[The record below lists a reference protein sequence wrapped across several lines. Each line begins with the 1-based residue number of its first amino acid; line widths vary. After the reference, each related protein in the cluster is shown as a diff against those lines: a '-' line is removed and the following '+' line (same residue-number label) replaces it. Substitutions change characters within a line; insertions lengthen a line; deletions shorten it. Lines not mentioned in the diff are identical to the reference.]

1 MKKTLSI
8 ILAILMIVTTIPFA
22 FAAEDDYVAAIT
34 IDGETTYYETFPD
47 VRNLYRNTEITIDLL
62 ADVEYVFK
70 CGYSIAKPWVI
81 NLNGHTMTA
90 ISNNGAILSMGY
102 NAVVT
107 LNGPGKLINAGTN
120 PCTIYVDSGGF
131 VIGGEEAPEI
141 SNEIRIRD
149 ITAGYITVN
158 TPLSNAQYLISV
170 NNKVASYPSKAFI
183 FAGEG
188 VDLSTDWFEP
198 KKTDVCR
205 KLTKTKDGIC
215 FSENVEHNKIQVDAK
230 APTCIEN
237 GWNAYEYCSDCKYT
251 TYVKLPASHNIV
263 TVDAKA
269 PTCTEIGWD
278 AYEYCTA
285 CDYTTYNEIP
295 ATNHKDTLVQVDAKA
310 KTCTE
315 IGWDAYEYCTACD
328 YTTYNEIPASHEIV
342 KVDAQAVSC
351 TAIGWDAYEYCTA
364 CDYTTYN
371 EIPATNHKDTLV
383 KVDAKAPTCTEI
395 GWDAYEYCTEC
406 DYTTYV
412 EIPVVDHEDADN
424 DGVCDICGEQ
434 LICPDCDRP
443 AHEETGVAMFIC
455 LLIGLFK
462 LIYTF
467 VTSI

>member
-120 PCTIYVDSGGF
+120 TCTIYVDLGGF

-198 KKTDVCR
+198 IKTNVCR
-205 KLTKTKDGIC
+205 KLTKTEDGIC

-251 TYVKLPASHNIV
+251 TYVNIPV
-263 TVDAKA
+263 NPDVHTPLEAVKENEVAPKCGVAGSYDLVVYCDDCGAELDRETKTVDALTHTFTKYEVIEEAKCGVAGKEVATCDNGCGETDEKA
-269 PTCTEIGWD
+269 IEALTHT
-278 AYEYCTA
+278 
-285 CDYTTYNEIP
+285 
-295 ATNHKDTLVQVDAKA
+295 
-310 KTCTE
+310 
-315 IGWDAYEYCTACD
+315 
-328 YTTYNEIPASHEIV
+328 
-342 KVDAQAVSC
+342 
-351 TAIGWDAYEYCTA
+351 
-364 CDYTTYN
+364 
-371 EIPATNHKDTLV
+371 
-383 KVDAKAPTCTEI
+383 
-395 GWDAYEYCTEC
+395 
-406 DYTTYV
+406 
-412 EIPVVDHEDADN
+412 DADG
-424 DGVCDICGEQ
+424 DYKCDHGCGHEFEKPAPEEPTPDTPDEPTEDTICS
-434 LICPDCDRP
+434 DCGLP

-462 LIYTF
+462 LIYTMI
-467 VTSI
+467 TNK

>member
-8 ILAILMIVTTIPFA
+8 ILAIIMIVTTIPFA

-34 IDGETTYYETFPD
+34 IGGETTYYETFPD
-47 VRNLYRNTEITIDLL
+47 VRNLYRDTEITIDLL
-62 ADVEYVFK
+62 ADVEYVFS
-70 CGYSIAKPWVI
+70 CSYSIAKPWVI

-90 ISNNGAILSMGY
+90 ISNNGAILKMGY

-120 PCTIYVDSGGF
+120 TCTIYVDRGGF

-170 NNKVASYPSKAFI
+170 NNEVASYPSKAFI

-285 CDYTTYNEIP
+285 CTYTTYVEIP
-295 ATNHKDTLVQVDAKA
+295 ENGHTPLEAVTENEVAPKCDVAGSYDLVVYCDDCGAELDRDTKTVDALNHKDT
-310 KTCTE
+310 
-315 IGWDAYEYCTACD
+315 I
-328 YTTYNEIPASHEIV
+328 
-342 KVDAQAVSC
+342 
-351 TAIGWDAYEYCTA
+351 
-364 CDYTTYN
+364 
-371 EIPATNHKDTLV
+371 V

-412 EIPVVDHEDADN
+412 EIPVVDHADADN
-424 DGVCDICGEQ
+424 DGVCDIGGEQ
-434 LICPDCDRP
+434 LICPDCGRP
-443 AHEETGVAMFIC
+443 AHEGEINEFIC
-455 LLIGLFK
+455 IILSFFK
-462 LIYTF
+462 LLYTF
-467 VTSI
+467 IMAIK

>member
-149 ITAGYITVN
+149 ITACYITVN

-198 KKTDVCR
+198 KKTDVCH
-205 KLTKTKDGIC
+205 KLTKTEDGIC
-215 FSENVEHNKIQVDAK
+215 FSKNVEHNKIQVDAK

-251 TYVKLPASHNIV
+251 TYVNIPVNPDAHDIIIDEAVAPDCYNSGLAVGQHCSRCENATIAQDVIPALNHKDTLV
-263 TVDAKA
+263 QVDAKA
-269 PTCTEIGWD
+269 PTCTEIGW
-278 AYEYCTA
+278 E
-285 CDYTTYNEIP
+285 
-295 ATNHKDTLVQVDAKA
+295 
-310 KTCTE
+310 
-315 IGWDAYEYCTACD
+315 
-328 YTTYNEIPASHEIV
+328 
-342 KVDAQAVSC
+342 
-351 TAIGWDAYEYCTA
+351 AYEYCTA

-383 KVDAKAPTCTEI
+383 KVDAQAPTCSAV
-395 GWDAYEYCTEC
+395 GWEAYEYCTEC

-412 EIPVVDHEDADN
+412 EIPVVDHADADN
-424 DGVCDICGEQ
+424 DGVCDIGGEDILCRNCGRTVHDNSFVQ
-434 LICPDCDRP
+434 SLICIIIM
-443 AHEETGVAMFIC
+443 AMR
-455 LLIGLFK
+455 LIISLFK
-462 LIYTF
+462 TA
-467 VTSI
+467 